1 MGIDQEIRILD
12 LLAVRDAE
20 FLRVRECEDKIR
32 QILGG
37 HDFPFPAPPVTLPSA
52 SRKGKPTRFPG
63 VAVVANGSKKPPRP
77 PESSSSGDGAD
88 CTLVV
93 PPLDPATENAYRIVF
108 QDKGETKVS
117 YLQSTRDLQ
126 EMLRLACPTFQI
138 TCLET
143 VLFHTLDDYQ
153 AIRRIL

>member
-12 LLAVRDAE
+12 LLALRDAE

-52 SRKGKPTRFPG
+52 FRKGKPTRFPG
-63 VAVVANGSKKPPRP
+63 VVATASGSKKPAKP
-77 PESSSSGDGAD
+77 PESASPGEGAD
-88 CTLVV
+88 CALVI
-93 PPLDPATENAYRIVF
+93 PPLDPATENAYHIVF
-108 QDKGETKVS
+108 QDKGETKSS

-126 EMLRLACPTFQI
+126 EMLQLACPTFQI

-143 VLFHTLDDYQ
+143 VLFRTLDDFQ
-153 AIRRIL
+153 TIRRIL